1 MKILVVNCD
10 LDGNRIFSR
19 KEASGEKMTRR
30 AFYSFHYQPDN
41 WRAAQVRSMG
51 VIDGNKPASDN
62 DWEDVKAGGDDAIQE
77 WIDEQLK
84 GKTVAIILVGENT
97 AGRKWINY
105 EIKKAWKDKKGVLG
119 IYIHNLKDSDG
130 DQAEKGSNPFSK
142 FTINGVSMDEIVKT
156 YNPPYSSSTNVYSHI
171 KENLEDWIEKAIEI
185 RGNYS

>member
-1 MKILVVNCD
+1 MKIVFLET
-10 LDGNRIFSR
+10 
-19 KEASGEKMTRR
+19 KKHQEKKMTRR

-77 WIDEQLK
+77 WIDDQLA
-84 GKTVAIILVGENT
+84 GKTVAIILIGQNS

-105 EIKKAWKDKKGVLG
+105 EIKKAWQDKKGVLG
-119 IYIHNLKDSDG
+119 IHIHNLKNSAG
-130 DQAEKGSNPFSK
+130 VQSEMGKNPFSK
-142 FTINGVSMDEIVKT
+142 FTLGEISMDEIVRT
-156 YNPPYSSSTNVYSHI
+156 YNPPYSASTNVYAHI